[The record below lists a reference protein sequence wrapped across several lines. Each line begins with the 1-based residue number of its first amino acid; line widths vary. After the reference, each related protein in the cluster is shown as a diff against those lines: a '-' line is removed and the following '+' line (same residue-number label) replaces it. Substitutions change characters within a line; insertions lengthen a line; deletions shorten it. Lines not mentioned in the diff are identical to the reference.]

1 MAKKLNQVY
10 NSLQADD
17 AFLITPSDSANIVS
31 DTGNTKSY
39 EFCFVKNSTAAGG
52 LVKVTTVH
60 DTDVTVYINS
70 GAVEPLAVK
79 RVWAT
84 PAPPAT
90 LHGYVGHQRI

>member
-17 AFLITPSDSANIVS
+17 AFVITPSDSLNIVE
-31 DTGNTKSY
+31 DAANTQDY
-39 EFCFVKNSTAAGG
+39 EFVFVKNNTNAGG

-60 DTDVTVYINS
+60 GTEITIYINS

-79 RVWAT
+79 RVWAN
-84 PAPPAT
+84 PAPPAS
-90 LHGYVGHQRI
+90 LVGYVGHQRI

>member
-17 AFLITPSDSANIVS
+17 AFPITPSDTVNIVG
-31 DTGNTKSY
+31 DVGNTKGY
-39 EFCFVKNSTAAGG
+39 EFVFVKNNTSAGG
-52 LVKVTTVH
+52 SVKVTTVH
-60 DTDVTVYINS
+60 DTEITVYINS

-84 PAPPAT
+84 PAPPAS
-90 LHGYVGHQRI
+90 LLGYIGHQRI